1 MVSFKAHG
9 PSAWS
14 RESGQW
20 LLLHLYPSSPNP
32 FGSQGTYIAYWLQVD
47 ARINIRVY
55 DISGEVVRDLSPY
68 AGKAGDNETF
78 WDGKN
83 NAGRPVSSGVYI
95 YEIVA
100 TTPRN
105 EVAHAF
111 STCAA
116 LR

>member
-83 NAGRPVSSGVYI
+83 SAGRPVASGVFI
-95 YEIVA
+95 YQVSAA
-100 TTPRN
+100 TPKG
-105 EVAHAF
+105 EHAADF
-111 STCAA
+111 GKCAA